1 MVHRRAQREK
11 HTCVHRIPVS
21 DMTKSR
27 AKLWWLAV
35 RPKTLPAAIA
45 PVLIGAAM
53 AQTDGA
59 TVFLP
64 ALAAL
69 FGAVMI
75 QIGTNLANDYYDFV
89 KGADAG
95 VRLGPTRLT
104 QAGLI
109 TPSAMKQ
116 AAMIAFGLALLIG
129 CYLVW
134 RGGWPIVII
143 GLLSILFGVLYTG
156 GPYPLGYH
164 GLGEIFVLIFFGPVA
179 VGGTYYVQMLDINAV
194 VVVAG
199 LAPGLFSVAILTINN
214 LRDIDSDRQAGK
226 RTLAVRL
233 GRRFARCE
241 YIVAVLAACA
251 VPTALYVWRG
261 DHPFSLLA
269 TVTALAAIGAFRTA
283 LASTDGTAL
292 NGVLA
297 TTGKLL
303 LLYCVLFSIGW
314 AL

>member
-1 MVHRRAQREK
+1 MAESQL
-11 HTCVHRIPVS
+11 
-21 DMTKSR
+21 
-27 AKLWWLAV
+27 KLWWMAA

-45 PVLIGAAM
+45 PVVIGAAM
-53 AQTDGA
+53 AQADGA
-59 TVFLP
+59 TVLLP

-75 QIGTNLANDYYDFV
+75 QIGTNFANDYYDYI

-109 TPSAMKQ
+109 KPSAMKH

-143 GLLSILFGVLYTG
+143 GLLSILFGMLYTG
-156 GPYPLGYH
+156 GPYPFGYH
-164 GLGEIFVLIFFGPVA
+164 GLGEIFVLVFFGPVA

-241 YIVAVLAACA
+241 YIVVVLAACA
-251 VPTALYVWRG
+251 APLALYIWTES
-261 DHPFSLLA
+261 HPFSLPA
-269 TVTALAAIGAFRTA
+269 MATALAAIPAFRTA
-283 LASTDGTAL
+283 LTSADGTVL

-297 TTGKLL
+297 ATGKLL
-303 LLYCVLFSIGW
+303 LLYSILFSIGW
-314 AL
+314 ML

>member
-1 MVHRRAQREK
+1 M
-11 HTCVHRIPVS
+11 
-21 DMTKSR
+21 
-27 AKLWWLAV
+27 KLWWLAA

-45 PVLIGAAM
+45 PVVIGAAM
-53 AQTDGA
+53 AQADGA

-75 QIGTNLANDYYDFV
+75 QIGTNLANDYYDYV

-109 TPSAMKQ
+109 KPSAMKQ

-143 GLLSILFGVLYTG
+143 GLSSILFGVLYTG

-164 GLGEIFVLIFFGPVA
+164 GLGDIFVLIFFGPVA

-233 GRRFARCE
+233 GRCFARCE

-251 VPTALYVWRG
+251 ASPALYIWTG

-269 TVTALAAIGAFRTA
+269 MATAFAAIPAFRTA
-283 LASTDGTAL
+283 LTSTDGTAL

-297 TTGKLL
+297 ATGKLL
-303 LLYCVLFSIGW
+303 LLYSVLFSIGW